1 MAHFIN
7 RQGYE
12 LDKVRSER
20 YMLIFPKA
28 IYEFN
33 LDAKDP
39 LTFVLDTGVMLQPD
53 RHMAETDL
61 GSIPVPLQPFFPKD
75 EFLLSYLF
83 HDSAYK
89 HGGLYVRKPGDADYT
104 FEAMNRDDIDGLL
117 RMMIKAEGG
126 GAIKRSLIYNAVR
139 LGGSRSFKK

>member
-33 LDAKDP
+33 LDEREP
-39 LTFVLDTGVMLQPD
+39 LTLVLDTGYMMQPD
-53 RHMAETDL
+53 RHMAETDM
-61 GSIPVPLQPFFPKD
+61 GSIPVPLQPLFPKD

-83 HDSAYK
+83 HDSGYK
-89 HGGLYVRKPGDADYT
+89 HGGLYVRKPGDADYV
-104 FEAMNRDDIDGLL
+104 FNVMSRDDIDKLL
-117 RMMIKAEGG
+117 RFMIKTEGG
-126 GAIKRSLIYNAVR
+126 GAIKRALIYRAVR
-139 LGGSRSFKK
+139 IGGSGSFKK